1 MHLSEGG
8 FDIGFKVHEGIH
20 IGQWILIIASF
31 ETDLVAIPSDM
42 MLFQIDSHHQ
52 CIAFPQ
58 TLHTDFLLIVQITQ
72 SSFAQPCN
80 QLLIFNLLGRSLGND
95 ELEPQV
101 GVVLLVRSLYDSL
114 WNSGAKPNKGS
125 TCLLRSI
132 CDGDSE

>member
-8 FDIGFKVHEGIH
+8 FDMLFKVHEGIH
-20 IGQWILIIASF
+20 IGQWIFIIASF

-42 MLFQIDSHHQ
+42 MLFQIYSHHQ

-58 TLHTDFLLIVQITQ
+58 TDFLLIVEITQ
-72 SSFAQPCN
+72 SFFPQPCN
-80 QLLIFNLLGRSLGND
+80 QLLIFNLLGSSLGKD

-101 GVVLLVRSLYDSL
+101 GVVLLVRTLYDSL
-114 WNSGAKPNKGS
+114 WNSGAKPNKGF